1 LGQDSPSATEL
12 KTSALTITLPDR
24 TVLLDDVV
32 LKVSPG
38 DSVLIRGPSG
48 SGKSTLLRVLAGI
61 WPYVRGWDEKRQPLP
76 ISAAVVLPDNAVFI
90 PQRPYFPEGTLRNA
104 LLYPHAN
111 SDYTDEQMKQAL
123 ELALLPQLCSQLDS
137 TGQWSQQL
145 SGGEA
150 QRMAMARV
158 FLKQPSWVFAD
169 EATSALDEASEK
181 IIYERLLLMV
191 MRQNGALVS
200 VAHRPS
206 VAAYHQRLWQ
216 LVNVNEGSIKSHV
229 LQVSH

>member
-1 LGQDSPSATEL
+1 
-12 KTSALTITLPDR
+12 LTITLPDR

-32 LKVSPG
+32 LQVRPG

-61 WPYVRGWDEKRQPLP
+61 WPYVRGWDAKHQPLP
-76 ISAAVVLPDNAVFI
+76 ISQAVVLPSNAVFI
-90 PQRPYFPEGTLRNA
+90 PQRAYFPEGTLRHA
-104 LLYPHAN
+104 LSYPSADN
-111 SDYTDEQMKQAL
+111 DYTDEQLKQAL
-123 ELALLPQLCSQLDS
+123 EHALLPQLCSQLDVA
-137 TGQWSQQL
+137 GQWNQQL

-150 QRMAMARV
+150 QRLAMARV

-169 EATSALDEASEK
+169 EATSALDEVTEK
-181 IIYERLLLMV
+181 VIYERLLQMV
-191 MRQNGALVS
+191 MRQGGALVS